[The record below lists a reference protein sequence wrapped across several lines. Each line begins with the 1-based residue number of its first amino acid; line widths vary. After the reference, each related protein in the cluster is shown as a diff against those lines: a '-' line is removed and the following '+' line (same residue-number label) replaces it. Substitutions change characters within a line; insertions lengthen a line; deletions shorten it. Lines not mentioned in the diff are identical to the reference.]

1 MIEWVDIDKFIGIPD
16 LRELSEN
23 TQKILQNKQYKEDSK
38 FEKSQLYKL
47 EKLLKDYNPN
57 NVERQ
62 GGNDKFDLE
71 VEYRKRFLK
80 NLIAKYW

>member
-1 MIEWVDIDKFIGIPD
+1 MPEF
-16 LRELSEN
+16 RELGEN
-23 TQKILQNKQYKEDSK
+23 TQNILKNREYKEDNT

-47 EKLLKDYNPN
+47 EKLLKDYKQNKN
-57 NVERQ
+57 EEEEH
-62 GGNDKFDLE
+62 NDKFDLE